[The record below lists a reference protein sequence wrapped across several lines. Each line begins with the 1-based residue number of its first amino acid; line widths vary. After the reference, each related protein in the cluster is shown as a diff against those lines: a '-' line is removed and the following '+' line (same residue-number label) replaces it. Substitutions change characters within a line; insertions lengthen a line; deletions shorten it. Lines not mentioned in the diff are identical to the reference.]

1 MNQELEKNN
10 YIVIDNF
17 IDIELAN
24 KLYNTFLS
32 DVQNNPQ
39 IFKKDS
45 QCPLSYAYYN
55 YHKFLILLCNKVSFM
70 SDIMQE
76 PMLPTYSYARVYQ
89 HGEVLNKH
97 LDRPSCEISVTL
109 NLGGDH
115 PWNIYMT
122 KPNGEVVGINLQP
135 GQAVIY
141 QGMISEHWRD
151 AYEGKNYGQ
160 VFLHYV
166 RGNGE
171 YWQYYGDRIIESSA

>member
-1 MNQELEKNN
+1 MLKQHLEDNN
-10 YIVIDNF
+10 YLVIDNF
-17 IDIELAN
+17 ITPKRTTD
-24 KLYNTFLS
+24 LYTTFLN
-32 DVQNNPQ
+32 DLTTHPELFTQDP
-39 IFKKDS
+39 
-45 QCPLSYAYYN
+45 QCPSSFAIYN
-55 YHKFLILLCNKVSFM
+55 YQYFLQLLCEKVSFM
-70 SDIMQE
+70 NELMGE

-166 RGNGE
+166 KGNGE
-171 YWQYYGDRIIESSA
+171 HYRCYGDKL